1 MFEEAL
7 RRKLRFNYKG
17 NLTVED
23 LWDLSLKQLNE
34 LYGILMKKKR
44 SSVTDSLISESDED
58 KELNLKIEIVKYIFN
73 VLSVEQQTRID
84 KAQNKAKRDRI
95 DAIIA
100 RKQEKALEDMSIEEL
115 ERMRADY
122 I

>member
-7 RRKLRFNYKG
+7 KRKLRFNYKG

-23 LWDLSLKQLNE
+23 LWDLSLEQLNE

-44 SSVTDSLISESDED
+44 SSVTDSLISESAED

>member
-23 LWDLSLKQLNE
+23 LWDLSLEQLNE

-44 SSVTDSLISESDED
+44 SSVTDSLISESAED

-84 KAQNKAKRDRI
+84 KAQNRAKRDRI

>member
-23 LWDLSLKQLNE
+23 LWDLSLEQLNE

-44 SSVTDSLISESDED
+44 SSVTDSLISESAED
-58 KELNLKIEIVKYIFN
+58 KEFNLKIEIVKNIFN

>member
-23 LWDLSLKQLNE
+23 LWDLSLEQLNE
-34 LYGILMKKKR
+34 LYGVLMKKKR
-44 SSVTDSLISESDED
+44 SSVADSLISESTED

-73 VLSVEQQTRID
+73 VLSVEQQARID
-84 KAQNKAKRDRI
+84 RAQNKAKRDRI

>member
-23 LWDLSLKQLNE
+23 LWDLSLEQLNE

-44 SSVTDSLISESDED
+44 SSVTDSLISESAED
-58 KELNLKIEIVKYIFN
+58 KEFNLKIEIVKYIFN

>member
-23 LWDLSLKQLNE
+23 LWDLSLEQLNE

-44 SSVTDSLISESDED
+44 SSVTDSLISESAED

>member
-23 LWDLSLKQLNE
+23 LWDLSLEQLNE

-44 SSVTDSLISESDED
+44 ASVTDSLISESAED

-73 VLSVEQQTRID
+73 VLSVEQQARID
-84 KAQNKAKRDRI
+84 KAQNKVKRDRI
-95 DAIIA
+95 DAIIV

>member
-23 LWDLSLKQLNE
+23 LWDLSLEQLNE

-44 SSVTDSLISESDED
+44 ASVTDSLISESAED

-73 VLSVEQQTRID
+73 VLSVEQQARID
-84 KAQNKAKRDRI
+84 RAQNKAKRDRI